1 MSQGD
6 ETEKIRNA
14 HLVKCGSIQPSF
26 LQSEEAVASDV
37 CFDVISQCE
46 PILPHL
52 HSLWGV
58 EKKMKHNWVL
68 VGDHRGVPGDTGTCW
83 TWTP

>member
-52 HSLWGV
+52 RFIVGGG
-58 EKKMKHNWVL
+58 KK
-68 VGDHRGVPGDTGTCW
+68 DEA
-83 TWTP
+83 

>member
-1 MSQGD
+1 LSQGD

-14 HLVKCGSIQPSF
+14 RLVKCGSIQPSF

-52 HSLWGV
+52 RFIVGGW
-58 EKKMKHNWVL
+58 KK
-68 VGDHRGVPGDTGTCW
+68 R
-83 TWTP
+83 